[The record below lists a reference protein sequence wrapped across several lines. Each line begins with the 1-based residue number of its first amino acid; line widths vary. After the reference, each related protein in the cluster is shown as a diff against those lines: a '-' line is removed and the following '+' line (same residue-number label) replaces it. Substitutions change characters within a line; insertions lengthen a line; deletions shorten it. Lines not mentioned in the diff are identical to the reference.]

1 MVVGPA
7 GSLRGALAVRA
18 VTDAGEVP
26 LCISGP
32 RLAAE
37 PDAARR
43 LRLASREA
51 TLTGR
56 VLLML
61 DTDLLAEIP
70 AVFALLDA
78 HGGPRIQ
85 HGPTPAAP
93 GDRTPAATQVA
104 TSATPAL
111 PPILRALLAGRG
123 RPAGRRR

>member
-43 LRLASREA
+43 LRLAQREE

-56 VLLML
+56 VLLMRE
-61 DTDLLAEIP
+61 TDLLAEIL
-70 AVFALLDA
+70 ADLDGLEA
-78 HGGPRIQ
+78 HGGSPISA
-85 HGPTPAAP
+85 GKTAGAV
-93 GDRTPAATQVA
+93 GGGTSDRERVGGGEREQERVE
-104 TSATPAL
+104 
-111 PPILRALLAGRG
+111 
-123 RPAGRRR
+123 

>member
-43 LRLASREA
+43 LRLASREV

-61 DTDLLAEIP
+61 DTDLLAELP
-70 AVFALLDA
+70 AVFAVLDRSEE
-78 HGGPRIQ
+78 HTSELQSLMRISYALFCLKKKIK
-85 HGPTPAAP
+85 AA
-93 GDRTPAATQVA
+93 
-104 TSATPAL
+104 
-111 PPILRALLAGRG
+111 
-123 RPAGRRR
+123 

>member
-26 LCISGP
+26 LCISWP

-51 TLTGR
+51 TLTVR

-61 DTDLLAEIP
+61 DTDLLAEHP
-70 AVFALLDA
+70 ALFAGLDA
-78 HGGPRIQ
+78 HGGPLIL
-85 HGPTPAAP
+85 HGPPPAAP
-93 GDRTPAATQVA
+93 GDRPSAVHEAAQPATLPAAA
-104 TSATPAL
+104 TW
-111 PPILRALLAGRG
+111 RG
-123 RPAGRRR
+123 VLSEAR